1 MSNAE
6 RQKLKKEVASLERKM
21 EARRSKIE
29 QLEQG
34 MFDIDP
40 TDFAALSGQQDAIA
54 AAREELDELE
64 MAWLEASERLEG

>member
-1 MSNAE
+1 
-6 RQKLKKEVASLERKM
+6 M
-21 EARRSKIE
+21 ETRRSKIE